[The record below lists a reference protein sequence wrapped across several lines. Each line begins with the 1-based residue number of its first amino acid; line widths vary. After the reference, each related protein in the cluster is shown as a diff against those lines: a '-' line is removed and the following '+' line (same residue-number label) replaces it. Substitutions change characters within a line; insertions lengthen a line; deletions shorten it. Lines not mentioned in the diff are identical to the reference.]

1 MLDIDE
7 YELSLKGVDDTS
19 GSVEILTTGVCFFD
33 PFLLCNR
40 LLCDLR
46 LIETT

>member
-19 GSVEILTTGVCFFD
+19 GSVEIFITGVCFLD
-33 PFLLCNR
+33 PILEHNR
-40 LLCDLR
+40 LLCDLW
-46 LIETT
+46 LIGTT